1 MLRGLFSMF
10 LLGRVFRMFSGR
22 HHRSPVFHRS
32 HHPHGWGHRS
42 HSLDLASLM
51 GFHRRRRSF
60 I

>member
-22 HHRSPVFHRS
+22 RRS
-32 HHPHGWGHRS
+32 HPLFRSRHPQGWGRGGHFG
-42 HSLDLASLM
+42 DMGSLM
-51 GFHRRRRSF
+51 GLSRRRRSF